1 MFYDS
6 DVATEYLSTVPGI
19 WLPPFAEAHFSGLA
33 GLPDS
38 GALPSASVSIG
49 GDLWNNNLLASDSKV
64 YDKALFD
71 FVVPAVRRSSGSVCR
86 QAGHGVWRGDAACR
100 LVQEGQAVL
109 AADQEHNYAARQLTI
124 MNNVI
129 DPTKGERTRLN
140 YVLADSGPV
149 TVTVFTLAGDIVK
162 VLQRGKQVP
171 GDYTVNWDGRN
182 LGGAAVARGMY
193 FIRVVG
199 PGIDEIR
206 KVMVVKQ

>member
-1 MFYDS
+1 M
-6 DVATEYLSTVPGI
+6 V
-19 WLPPFAEAHFSGLA
+19 
-33 GLPDS
+33 S
-38 GALPSASVSIG
+38 GAATLPA
-49 GDLWNNNLLASDSKV
+49 DWYRKV
-64 YDKALFD
+64 RPFSLQI
-71 FVVPAVRRSSGSVCR
+71 RNIITQRGSV
-86 QAGHGVWRGDAACR
+86 
-100 LVQEGQAVL
+100 
-109 AADQEHNYAARQLTI
+109 TI